1 MPMSGDNVN
10 LGNPCNDRRD
20 AEERNDAKVTNAD
33 HPISESGRP
42 DQPRAASRPGGAGAD
57 DLFDDSV
64 GSAGAPQAAAR
75 RPGPE
80 SDPLL
85 AVVPELAGQPAG
97 GIALGG
103 SPPMATILPPTF
115 VATTPPPASARQHFD
130 SHAETIHD
138 PELEMPGER
147 TSHVDPLS
155 GDTGMHAVGVGVGAT
170 AGGAMAGAVIGF
182 AGGGY
187 TGKHIAERVNP
198 TTEDHHWRHAYSSR
212 EYVTRGDTYET
223 WEPAYEYGI
232 EMREWLLDK
241 TWEEAEP
248 MIKTGWEQSA
258 AGATMPWERAKPA
271 ILDAWDHLTPEPG
284 EPEVTEAERQSEE

>member
-1 MPMSGDNVN
+1 
-10 LGNPCNDRRD
+10 
-20 AEERNDAKVTNAD
+20 
-33 HPISESGRP
+33 
-42 DQPRAASRPGGAGAD
+42 
-57 DLFDDSV
+57 
-64 GSAGAPQAAAR
+64 
-75 RPGPE
+75 
-80 SDPLL
+80 
-85 AVVPELAGQPAG
+85 
-97 GIALGG
+97 
-103 SPPMATILPPTF
+103 MATILPPTF

-182 AGGGY
+182 AGGAVAGPLGAAIGAAVGTTLGAIGGGY